1 MSLTNISLR
10 KTRKTARAY
19 LRASK
24 IAPMIALAWFISVFS
39 VCGVAALMRAFFFA
53 PTDYIPAYS
62 ETFAYVLACVAT
74 LLLILF
80 LIYPFYCGM
89 DMLVMGYVLHKK
101 IEWGSLFSFY
111 TAANRYRYALRI
123 GAERLLRFF
132 FCGVTLW
139 VVMRLG
145 RSVASSLLA
154 SGDLSR
160 AAFVLCGTFLF
171 IGITLWA
178 FWSLSATDFLMS
190 ASIASAP
197 SLSYRQIKVLAK
209 RAGRCWRRKVFWH
222 QAMLLPLFI
231 ASVLLFGIPLIFVI
245 PYAKMSKCV
254 LSRALLQC

>member
-1 MSLTNISLR
+1 MPLTNISLR

-24 IAPMIALAWFISVFS
+24 IAPMVALAWFISVVS
-39 VCGVAALMRAFFFA
+39 VCGVAALMREFFFA
-53 PTDYIPAYS
+53 PTAYIPAYS
-62 ETFAYVLACVAT
+62 EMLAYTLACVAS
-74 LLLILF
+74 LLLVLF
-80 LIYPFYCGM
+80 LIYPFYCGI

-111 TAANRYRYALRI
+111 TAANRYRYAVRI
-123 GAERLLRFF
+123 GAERVLRFF
-132 FCGVTLW
+132 FCGATLW
-139 VVMRLG
+139 VVMRFG

-154 SGDLSR
+154 SGDISR

-171 IGITLWA
+171 LGITLWA
-178 FWSLSATDFLMS
+178 FWCISATGFMMS

-209 RAGRCWRRKVFWH
+209 RTGKYWRRKVFWH

-231 ASVLLFGIPLIFVI
+231 VSVLLFCVPLIFVI